1 MKKENRIKYFLYV
14 LMLITLTSCVNE
26 AHDKEVVNENFK
38 HQLYN
43 VKGGWQYTTVE
54 FESHTYLC
62 STDGGIIHIESCKC
76 KN

>member
-1 MKKENRIKYFLYV
+1 MKKIIKYFLCTLLLTV
-14 LMLITLTSCVNE
+14 LVSCENSIDE
-26 AHDKEVVNENFK
+26 KQVVNDNFK

-54 FESHTYLC
+54 FEEHIYLC
-62 STDGGIIHIESCKC
+62 SSDGGIIHVESCKC